1 MRISRRYVAATA
13 AVVGVGL
20 ALSACSSGGG
30 GGDATSGSDTFTVWW
45 FESPESAM
53 GIAWQ
58 DALEQFK
65 QQHPDVD
72 VEFELKTWDQLQ
84 QAGQM
89 VLNSE
94 SAPDLLEYPKGNAT
108 AGAVAKAGLLTDLTD
123 VAAERGWDTTIPAS
137 ALTVGRY
144 DANGVMGG
152 DTIYGIPTYGE
163 YVSLFYNEDM
173 LAERDLEV
181 PTTVAELENVMAT
194 FAEAGV
200 TPLALGAADYP
211 IVHLVYEL
219 ALHDA
224 DRQWVDDYQ
233 FFQGPVDFHDA
244 SWTFAAETVAD
255 WVEKGYI
262 STDSTGIDA
271 DAAGTGFKDGTYPL
285 FLSGSWWDGDFAAN
299 ADFTWSSV
307 LFPENAMHT
316 GSGGNVWVVPSNSDA
331 TDLAY
336 DFIDVTLSPE
346 NQALL
351 GNSGGVPVAAEPSAV
366 TDPVGSV
373 ATAQFNEIAA
383 ADGLAY
389 YPDWPIA
396 GFYDVWL
403 QNSQGLVAGS
413 LSPDQFLD
421 GIAAFYEANTPATN

>member
-1 MRISRRYVAATA
+1 M
-13 AVVGVGL
+13 
-20 ALSACSSGGG
+20 
-30 GGDATSGSDTFTVWW
+30 
-45 FESPESAM
+45 
-53 GIAWQ
+53 
-58 DALEQFK
+58 
-65 QQHPDVD
+65 
-72 VEFELKTWDQLQ
+72 
-84 QAGQM
+84 
-89 VLNSE
+89 
-94 SAPDLLEYPKGNAT
+94 
-108 AGAVAKAGLLTDLTD
+108 
-123 VAAERGWDTTIPAS
+123 
-137 ALTVGRY
+137 
-144 DANGVMGG
+144 
-152 DTIYGIPTYGE
+152 
-163 YVSLFYNEDM
+163 
-173 LAERDLEV
+173 
-181 PTTVAELENVMAT
+181 
-194 FAEAGV
+194 
-200 TPLALGAADYP
+200 
-211 IVHLVYEL
+211 
-219 ALHDA
+219 
-224 DRQWVDDYQ
+224 
-233 FFQGPVDFHDA
+233 
-244 SWTFAAETVAD
+244 
-255 WVEKGYI
+255 
-262 STDSTGIDA
+262 
-271 DAAGTGFKDGTYPL
+271 
-285 FLSGSWWDGDFAAN
+285 
-299 ADFTWSSV
+299 